1 MHSRHSPPPVT
12 DRPHPPLRGWGHILS
27 PDPSPEPTPRSR
39 AIDRSDP
46 IRRGRRARTTV
57 VSRDDARV
65 RSTSSPSSSSR
76 LSPLF
81 RLSSRLSR
89 RPRGSSCT
97 PTHPA
102 LSRRYARISRDD
114 GWMRRRARARDGL
127 DAIRSRSSR
136 RERDHRSRERSSIVG
151 DRARSSVTARGSR
164 SIRSRSGRSRDPRR
178 ARVNHINQRETP
190 YLGDDGGA
198 RGDAFLRARGS
209 RRERDQSGVQ
219 RQGDHDCVCV
229 TSRVESFIHFMFVRA
244 GSRTRVVE
252 TDRPTRYGSGLS
264 T

>member
-1 MHSRHSPPPVT
+1 
-12 DRPHPPLRGWGHILS
+12 
-27 PDPSPEPTPRSR
+27 
-39 AIDRSDP
+39 
-46 IRRGRRARTTV
+46 
-57 VSRDDARV
+57 
-65 RSTSSPSSSSR
+65 
-76 LSPLF
+76 
-81 RLSSRLSR
+81 
-89 RPRGSSCT
+89 
-97 PTHPA
+97 
-102 LSRRYARISRDD
+102 
-114 GWMRRRARARDGL
+114 MRRRDRARDGL

-229 TSRVESFIHFMFVRA
+229 TPVVRSSRA
-244 GSRTRVVE
+244 GVRSGRGSRAWRE
-252 TDRPTRYGSGLS
+252 TQVYGSGLIKES
-264 T
+264 PSAVPTQSNPLRRQSIDASRSCMYWIDDSIRGCIVW

>member
-1 MHSRHSPPPVT
+1 
-12 DRPHPPLRGWGHILS
+12 
-27 PDPSPEPTPRSR
+27 
-39 AIDRSDP
+39 
-46 IRRGRRARTTV
+46 
-57 VSRDDARV
+57 
-65 RSTSSPSSSSR
+65 
-76 LSPLF
+76 
-81 RLSSRLSR
+81 
-89 RPRGSSCT
+89 
-97 PTHPA
+97 
-102 LSRRYARISRDD
+102 
-114 GWMRRRARARDGL
+114 MRRRDRARDGL

-229 TSRVESFIHFMFVRA
+229 TSRVESLIHVIHSFIRIHARGRSHAGRGDRQTHTVWVRTQHIVPHPCPRRDPLHFIPSPSPSRSRSRWG
-244 GSRTRVVE
+244 GSVVI
-252 TDRPTRYGSGLS
+252 DRCMYSIGVCNV
-264 T
+264 